1 MAEIPAT
8 PQPTPNNR
16 PIAGALWM
24 LATGFSFVA
33 VTAIVKHGAQDLPAA
48 QSAFLRYV
56 LGLVF
61 LLPMIGPMRRAR
73 LTPRQLRLFTMR
85 GAAHTIGVILW
96 FYAMTR
102 ITIAEVTAM
111 NYMTPIYITL
121 GAAVFLG
128 ERLAV
133 RRIIAILL
141 AFAGALIILRPGIRE
156 ITDGH
161 IGMIGTAIFF
171 AVSYLTAK
179 RMADEVNA
187 LVVVGMLSIT
197 VTIGLAPFAFAV
209 WRTPTPEELFWMFLV
224 ALFATLGHYT
234 MTRAFAVAPVTVT
247 QPITF
252 LQLLWSVLLGAL
264 FFGEP
269 ADIWVILGG
278 TVILGSATFI
288 TIREAMLKRRTRS
301 SAANGEPAE
310 FGSEPQTKP
319 QIP

>member
-1 MAEIPAT
+1 MAEFPT
-8 PQPTPNNR
+8 PQLDIPSNR
-16 PIAGALWM
+16 PVAGALWM
-24 LATGFSFVA
+24 LVTGFSFVA

-48 QSAFLRYV
+48 ESAFLRYV

-61 LLPMIGPMRRAR
+61 LIPMIGSMRRAH
-73 LTPRQLRLFTMR
+73 LTPRQLRLFAMR
-85 GAAHTIGVILW
+85 GGAHTIGVILW

-121 GAAVFLG
+121 GAALFLG
-128 ERLAV
+128 ERLAL
-133 RRIIAILL
+133 RRIVAIAL
-141 AFAGALIILRPGIRE
+141 AFTGALIILRPGIRE

-161 IGMIGTAIFF
+161 TAMIGTAVFF

-187 LVVVGMLSIT
+187 LVVVGMLSVT
-197 VTIGLAPFAFAV
+197 VTIGLLPFALAV

-224 ALFATLGHYT
+224 AVFATLGHYT
-234 MTRAFAVAPVTVT
+234 MTRAFAAAPVAVT

-252 LQLLWSVLLGAL
+252 LQLVWSVLLGAV
-264 FFGEP
+264 FFAEP
-269 ADIWVILGG
+269 ADFWVVAGG

-288 TIREAMLKRRTRS
+288 TIREAMLRRRGQT
-301 SAANGEPAE
+301 APPLEPAE
-310 FGSEPQTKP
+310 IDANRTG
-319 QIP
+319 